1 MGVHNDQNQSK
12 QQLRQYFLQRRQQLN
27 INDWRNRS
35 DQVCKN
41 LHSMPEFQQARCI
54 LAFTSF
60 RQEPDLS
67 ALYRSVPAGIPDT
80 IAPPDRA
87 LTKRWGFS
95 RCVGQELI
103 WHHYQPGFNWQS
115 GAYGISEPSSDW
127 PMVDLSEVDLILVPA
142 IACDR
147 TGGRLGY
154 GGGFYDRFLSRPEL
168 KSVVTIGI
176 VFSFAYCD
184 RLPLEEWDQ
193 PLNFVCTEIE
203 SHSRSR
209 T

>member
-1 MGVHNDQNQSK
+1 MGVHNNQNQSK
-12 QQLRQYFLQRRQQLN
+12 QQLRQYFLQHRQQLN
-27 INDWRNRS
+27 INDWKKRS
-35 DQVCKN
+35 RQVCKN
-41 LHSMPEFQQARCI
+41 LHSMPKFQQARCI

-67 ALYRSVPAGIPDT
+67 ALYDLVSPGITAT
-80 IAPPDRA
+80 IDHPDRS

-95 RCVGQELI
+95 RCVGKTLI
-103 WHHYQPGFNWQS
+103 WHHYQPGFTWTS
-115 GAYGISEPSSDW
+115 GAYGICEPSSDW
-127 PMVDLSEVDLILVPA
+127 PRVDLSEVDLILVPA

-147 TGGRLGY
+147 AGGRLGY

-184 RLPLEEWDQ
+184 RLPLEAWDQ
-193 PLNFVCTEIE
+193 PLNFVCTETKI
-203 SHSRSR
+203 HSPSL